1 MSVAAAARSTIL
13 LAAAAATALLN
24 GSLPAEARGKDV
36 AKVLLG
42 VAAVAVV
49 AHELSDRQERRVESR
64 DTAMARAFGD
74 LSPLA
79 RRSIEERLGAWGYLR
94 GRADGRWDDAT
105 YEAVRAWAVDA
116 GMGRHLHDERGAL
129 YIYQAIV
136 S

>member
-1 MSVAAAARSTIL
+1 MSVAATLRSTIL

-49 AHELSDRQERRVESR
+49 AHELSDHRERRVESR
-64 DTAMARAFGD
+64 DTAVARAFGD

-105 YEAVRAWAVDA
+105 YEAVRAFAVDT
-116 GMGRHLHDERGAL
+116 GRTRNMHDYTGAMFL
-129 YIYQAIV
+129 YEAMV